1 MDMKEFQ
8 TALRAV
14 RKGGLILKKHFGR
27 VGYRL
32 KGRANPVTIADLE
45 AQAAVIKTIKK
56 RFPSDSFLAEENL
69 HDFKSADR
77 SSFAPAL
84 RAGALK
90 GRGPAKLMLSEAD
103 RLWILDPL
111 DGTLNYAHSFPHFS
125 VSLAF
130 CIKGE
135 PALGVI
141 YDPSREELFTAEKG
155 KGAFLNGKRISVSK
169 TAKIKDS
176 LLATGFAYD
185 RGEKAD
191 YYCSYYAAFLKISH
205 DIRRAGSASLDLAW
219 TACGRLDGY
228 WEFNLK
234 PWDVAAG
241 LLIAGEAGGK
251 VTDFSG
257 KPFGPGTDSVKKW
270 GTQTLCSNSRIHTAM
285 LKVIRK
291 RLGNR

>member
-69 HDFKSADR
+69 HDFKS
-77 SSFAPAL
+77 
-84 RAGALK
+84 
-90 GRGPAKLMLSEAD
+90 AD

-241 LLIAGEAGGK
+241 LLIAGEAGGR

-257 KPFGPGTDSVKKW
+257 KPFGLGTDSVKKW